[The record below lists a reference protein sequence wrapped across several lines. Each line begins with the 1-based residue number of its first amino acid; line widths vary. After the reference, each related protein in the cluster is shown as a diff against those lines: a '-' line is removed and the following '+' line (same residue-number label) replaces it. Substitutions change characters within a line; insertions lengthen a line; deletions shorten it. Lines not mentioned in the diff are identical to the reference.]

1 MENVGKSAQDLHGTI
16 VKAVQAEESRGK
28 HKDVRDRLFRELSP
42 YGQYIN
48 PLAILSSEVYGLNL
62 PQLETAEVL
71 EHVTS
76 TPSILSRDYKSY
88 ICSKGQEAR
97 THELCFFKPLQSLLL
112 KSIFKICKLFNGY
125 LLRRETLY

>member
-1 MENVGKSAQDLHGTI
+1 MENVGKSAKDLHGTI
-16 VKAVQAEESRGK
+16 VKAVEAEESRGK

-71 EHVTS
+71 EHVSS

-88 ICSKGQEAR
+88 ICNKGAGGKNAR
-97 THELCFFKPLQSLLL
+97 AVFFQTFAESFVK
-112 KSIFKICKLFNGY
+112 KYF
-125 LLRRETLY
+125 